1 MKKRMLSL
9 IMLGFLSLI
18 SMQATP
24 IINSDIPKQIEKNDV
39 PPNSTEIVLQGRLD
53 CNAGRF

>member
-39 PPNSTEIVLQGRLD
+39 PPITTTDVFHQRN
-53 CNAGRF
+53 

>member
-1 MKKRMLSL
+1 MLSL